1 MNNSQ
6 FTKMSPKELKEIGYK
21 LKDIFILTREDR
33 ENLQKVRRYLKKN
46 YPRCLFRKQGN
57 TYSIYGR
64 IVDDLFRDAL
74 LEVGYRKAVEEL
86 KDKKRRESK

>member
-1 MNNSQ
+1 MNNSP

-21 LKDIFILTREDR
+21 LKDILLLTPSDR

-64 IVDDLFRDAL
+64 IADDMFRDAL
-74 LEVGYRKAVEEL
+74 LEMGYKRAVKELEE
-86 KDKKRRESK
+86 KKRGKSK